1 MSTMREEL
9 HRLVESLSEDEL
21 SEVRE
26 FAKLLLKEPDEL
38 TEDERGEVKKGRA
51 SERNSKRRLG
61 KVGTQGIGGS
71 IWAQPE
77 R

>member
-38 TEDERGEVKKGRA
+38 TEDERGEG
-51 SERNSKRRLG
+51 RRL
-61 KVGTQGIGGS
+61 
-71 IWAQPE
+71 A
-77 R
+77 